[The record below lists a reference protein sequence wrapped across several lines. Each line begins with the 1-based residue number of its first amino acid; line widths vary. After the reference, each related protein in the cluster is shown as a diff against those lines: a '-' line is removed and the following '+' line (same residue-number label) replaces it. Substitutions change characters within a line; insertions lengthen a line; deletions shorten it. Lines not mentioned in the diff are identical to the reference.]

1 MSFDILESLM
11 SLNQGI
17 PVAEGQPILQGEN
30 PLTSLGGLPP
40 ATAPAATAA
49 PALAY
54 NPSGK
59 QVQSL
64 EELLFGIG
72 GGLGG

>member
-1 MSFDILESLM
+1 MAIDLSQSLM

-17 PVAEGQPILQGEN
+17 PVAEGNPILQGEN
-30 PLTSLGGLPP
+30 PLTSLSGLPP

-49 PALAY
+49 PASSF
-54 NPSGK
+54 NPSSR